1 MKNKFFFQ
9 KLHRYWI
16 RLRLKPI
23 RVFCFH
29 QVSDEF
35 DPDSMKQCD
44 WMQVDAF
51 KQRLLTL
58 KKKNTFVS
66 LEEAYRHVANDRCRL
81 KHYAVL
87 TADDGWASLKSIL
100 PWLDEQQ
107 IPITLFLNPLYLDGQ
122 HFRERETERYLSEN
136 DVRSV
141 IGECT
146 NVSVGMHGWEHVDVS
161 KQNED
166 EFRKDVEQSVEALK
180 NYDAY
185 APYFAFPWGRHNR
198 MNVQVLKEFKL
209 VPVLMDGSMNY
220 GDDSAIHRE
229 LLTMETQ

>member
-100 PWLDEQQ
+100 PWLDEQK
-107 IPITLFLNPLYLDGQ
+107 IPVTLFLNPLYMDGK
-122 HFRERETERYLSEN
+122 HFREQETERCQYPDPGQLL
-136 DVRSV
+136 RSFAQRR
-141 IGECT
+141 GQR
-146 NVSVGMHGWEHVDVS
+146 VSLAKEISIIYTGNAHGQHTRS
-161 KQNED
+161 KKKQRRQCPGIPQHLRD
-166 EFRKDVEQSVEALK
+166 QR
-180 NYDAY
+180 
-185 APYFAFPWGRHNR
+185 G
-198 MNVQVLKEFKL
+198 
-209 VPVLMDGSMNY
+209 
-220 GDDSAIHRE
+220 
-229 LLTMETQ
+229 